1 MLYADLEVII
11 QRLPDGSHAVDMR
24 FRAEPGDVDR
34 ELALNVPVT
43 IDKAALLSNA
53 LDPVPYGQLLSE
65 AVFGDQR
72 LREAWITARA
82 SAEAR
87 DMPLRIKLRLDPSDP
102 ELHGIRWETVF
113 DDQGVAVARSER
125 FLLSR
130 YLDSA
135 DMTRFKTPTR
145 NNLLALLV
153 VASPSNLAQ
162 FNLAPFDAPTEA
174 ARIRQALADIPAA
187 TFVTGS
193 SGGPLTL
200 TAVVDAL
207 RFGYSLLYLVCH
219 GRIVKGVPYLAL
231 ENEAGEVD
239 WVPGDELAARIR
251 DLGGEQRPALIVLA
265 SCQSVGIGDDSSVPA
280 ALGPQLARAGVAAVI
295 GMQGNV
301 PQAMVARM
309 MPRFFE
315 QLAEDGQIDRAL
327 AVARTGLRPDDPWW
341 MPVLFLRARD
351 GQLWRDVPAPHLVA
365 PPPPPAALA
374 PTPAPA
380 ARPARALW
388 LVGALGAVALAVLAS
403 FMLLS
408 RGNAPPVPTAA
419 AIATSAPTRAPAT
432 VAPAIALPPTP
443 APSPTVAPSPTPAP
457 PAPLANGKLMV
468 LLSRIDAPAA
478 AGRDL
483 TAELEEGLRRT
494 LESVPFSNLQLVRY
508 DVALRSEAEAEAL
521 AKASQA
527 AVVLWGGGS
536 GPSPVLRV
544 RVGDPTIF
552 RSLPPK
558 LDTALLRRTADVD
571 LRLEL
576 AAPELPSP
584 ALAVLAVIN
593 VLSTAGGDTFDVLR
607 VAALIDALQDDVTP
621 AEPVGGGTAPKVYR
635 YLRLYYSQPA
645 EARPVIDAALDDDP
659 GNPLLLVY
667 SAILHQ
673 RLNEYEEGYE
683 DAQAAADSVPGWATP
698 LRLLAVDRLVKGF
711 PEQSLALMNDVVAA
725 RPKDTYALA
734 FRGGLHYNLSD
745 DDAARSDLEQA
756 IELGADTSLPYN
768 YAAALALRQGRVE
781 DARALLAEGALR
793 FAAMRSFDN
802 NFYVNLFGQE
812 NIFGL
817 TIGAFEQLLA
827 GQNRDAI
834 ASATRALSFD
844 GPVVNDRLRSDMY
857 FVLGF
862 AECRRGDYQAAADA
876 YNQALA
882 IDPGY
887 GMLYLLRAEARKN
900 LGDGLGAI
908 EDLNAAA
915 TSPQAERLGPTIQQA
930 QAGELTCQ
938 NVLE

>member
-1 MLYADLEVII
+1 MLYADLEVIV
-11 QRLPDGSHAVDMR
+11 QQLPDGSHAVDMR

-43 IDKAALLSNA
+43 IDKVALLSNA
-53 LDPVPYGQLLSE
+53 LDPVPYGQLLGQ
-65 AVFGDQR
+65 AVFGNQR

-87 DMPLRIKLRLDPSDP
+87 DLPLRIRLRLDPSDP

-135 DMTRFKTPTR
+135 DMTRFRTPTR

-153 VASPSNLAQ
+153 VASPRNLAQ
-162 FNLAPFDAPTEA
+162 FNLAPFDAPAEA

-187 TFVTGS
+187 TFVTGT

-219 GRIVKGVPYLAL
+219 GRIVKGSPYLAL

-251 DLGGEQRPALIVLA
+251 DLSTEQRPALIVLA

-315 QLAEDGQIDRAL
+315 QLVEDGQIDRAL

-351 GQLWRDVPAPHLVA
+351 GQLWRDLPAPTMVA
-365 PPPPPAALA
+365 PPPPPATLA

-388 LVGALGAVALAVLAS
+388 LVGALGAIALAVIAS
-403 FMLLS
+403 FALLS
-408 RGNAPPVPTAA
+408 RGQPQPLPTAVVLATREPTAA
-419 AIATSAPTRAPAT
+419 PATTVPAIATLS
-432 VAPAIALPPTP
+432 TP
-443 APSPTVAPSPTPAP
+443 APPPTPAP

-483 TAELEEGLRRT
+483 TAELEQDLRRT

-508 DVALRSEAEAEAL
+508 DMALRSEAEAEAL

-552 RSLPPK
+552 GSIPPE

-576 AAPELPSP
+576 ASPELPSP

-593 VLSTAGGDTFDVLR
+593 VLATAGGDTFDVLR

-667 SAILHQ
+667 SA
-673 RLNEYEEGYE
+673 
-683 DAQAAADSVPGWATP
+683 
-698 LRLLAVDRLVKGF
+698 LRSRAGDRAG
-711 PEQSLALMNDVVAA
+711 
-725 RPKDTYALA
+725 
-734 FRGGLHYNLSD
+734 RGHL
-745 DDAARSDLEQA
+745 
-756 IELGADTSLPYN
+756 
-768 YAAALALRQGRVE
+768 AAL
-781 DARALLAEGALR
+781 
-793 FAAMRSFDN
+793 
-802 NFYVNLFGQE
+802 
-812 NIFGL
+812 
-817 TIGAFEQLLA
+817 
-827 GQNRDAI
+827 
-834 ASATRALSFD
+834 
-844 GPVVNDRLRSDMY
+844 
-857 FVLGF
+857 
-862 AECRRGDYQAAADA
+862 
-876 YNQALA
+876 
-882 IDPGY
+882 
-887 GMLYLLRAEARKN
+887 
-900 LGDGLGAI
+900 
-908 EDLNAAA
+908 
-915 TSPQAERLGPTIQQA
+915 
-930 QAGELTCQ
+930 
-938 NVLE
+938 